1 MVDIGDERQQK
12 RQFATDSGLPGT
24 LSTIY
29 LRGLRDYLTQQG
41 LDVEAFLGEYGL
53 DTECLEDA
61 GRRIPLADYDSM
73 LERAGELAR
82 DEHVGIHIG
91 EFIKPAHYGVL
102 GYSVMS
108 CKTAAEVF
116 ERHMRYEHLV
126 SSRAISTYHYEGD
139 QIRLTWDTRGIQ
151 VGRHVAEENLTAV
164 LTYLRWITGRVP
176 KTTRISFAHAAPA
189 DLSEHRRVFDC
200 PIEFDQ
206 PAVEV
211 VFPAEYSDL
220 PIIQH
225 DPVMQKMMDAYA
237 EKMLAELSEGDS
249 LLGEVRSLIVEAL
262 DGGGVS
268 LETIAERLAVTP
280 RTLQRRLSDQGTSFK
295 NVLDEVR
302 RGLALSYITQPFID
316 LAELGYLLGFSDQTA
331 FQRAFK
337 KWTGTTPGKYKK
349 TL

>member
-1 MVDIGDERQQK
+1 VDIGAERQEK
-12 RQFATDSGLPGT
+12 RQNATESGVAGT

-29 LRGLRDYLTQQG
+29 LRGLRDYLTQRE
-41 LDVEAFLGEYGL
+41 LDVAAFLGGYGL

-61 GRRIPLADYDSM
+61 SRRIPLSDYDSM
-73 LERAGELAR
+73 LERAGELAG

-108 CKTAAEVF
+108 CKTALEVF

-126 SSRAISTYHYEGD
+126 SSRAISTYHFEGD
-139 QIRLTWDTRGIQ
+139 QIRLTWDTRGVQ

-164 LTYLRWITGRVP
+164 LTYLRWITGQVP
-176 KTTRISFAHAAPA
+176 KTTRISFVHAAPA
-189 DLSEHRRVFDC
+189 DLSEHERVFAC
-200 PIEFDQ
+200 PIEFGRPD
-206 PAVEV
+206 VEV
-211 VFPAEYSDL
+211 VFPASYTEL

-237 EKMLAELSEGDS
+237 EKMLAELSDGNS
-249 LLGEVRSLIVEAL
+249 LLGEVRSLMVEAL

-268 LETIAERLAVTP
+268 LETIAEKLSVTP

-302 RGLALSYITQPFID
+302 KGLALSYITQPFID

-349 TL
+349 NNQ